1 MRNSIFKTLLD
12 GAVGVVMTAPICKM
26 TKLRRL
32 RLGSAVGAVMPMV
45 VSFTAITT
53 AASLYTFKIV
63 QNAQRQAAY
72 VAKKNHIE
80 SFKLR
85 LMQALDGDNCKGNN
99 GVLNT
104 WNNDD
109 DTEANWAETG
119 VNTNADNLYSYITA
133 GSGKKIQIG
142 SSPYSYGDRVG
153 GGLELIHLGIKHWKC
168 DSPDNTPDARDYPDM
183 IALCDQGYSDGTN
196 HYKWG
201 VIEFAL
207 KDAASGVGLPAQHIP
222 VLWVYEDGAIGKLK
236 QCFAGARTLSCRQ
249 MGGCGYTVSNGSET
263 ESKFA
268 CDIQS
273 VIESEQGGCSF
284 GGYYSLRWSDA
295 AEKVGECHAANPIT
309 CKCKCPNGYAPTK
322 ILGLQTD
329 KEGNERVAMYS
340 CVRCLDQC
348 GNVIRVNSC
357 DLNFPGQSDRARR
370 PQYLRMALLN
380 SSSCANTNCFN
391 ASTADLCR
399 QAGGTWNTPQQAPHY
414 CSGCSSEA
422 GTPRCGRES
431 NKRNASLTRNEE
443 DSCER
448 QYYEGKCSQCCN
460 DAGGE
465 SMGDCSHFCDQ
476 LSGDGLSLPSLDPS
490 SCSR

>member
-104 WNNDD
+104 WNIDD
-109 DTEANWAETG
+109 DTAANWAETD

-222 VLWVYEDGAIGKLK
+222 VLWVYEEGAIGRLK

-249 MGGCGYTVSNGSET
+249 MGGCGYIDDKNSNNP
-263 ESKFA
+263 FV
-268 CDIQS
+268 CDIRS

-284 GGYYSLRWSDA
+284 GGYYTQRWSKKD
-295 AEKVGECHAANPIT
+295 EKIGECHAANPIT
-309 CKCKCPNGYAPTK
+309 CACTCPQGYARTQV
-322 ILGLQTD
+322 LSLQKD
-329 KEGNERVAMYS
+329 QEGNDRVAMYS
-340 CVRCLDQC
+340 CVRCLDRC
-348 GNVIRVNSC
+348 GEVVQINSC
-357 DLNFPGQSDRARR
+357 DFNEPRASDRARDPR
-370 PQYLRMALLN
+370 ALRAALLN
-380 SSSCANTNCFN
+380 STCSDVHCLKLSNHSDCTN
-391 ASTADLCR
+391 
-399 QAGGTWNTPQQAPHY
+399 AGGTWDNSSFRCRGCTNTQ
-414 CSGCSSEA
+414 ETK
-422 GTPRCGRES
+422 TPRCTRGGGGRTDS
-431 NKRNASLTRNEE
+431 PTYAQQ

-448 QYYEGKCSQCCN
+448 QYYENKCHQCCQN
-460 DAGGE
+460 SDGAGT
-465 SMGDCSHFCDQ
+465 GDCQQYCDQ
-476 LSGDGLSLPSLDPS
+476 LESDGIDVSGWDESG
-490 SCSR
+490 CHQ